1 MKFKPVVPLLLI
13 GMLVAATAI
22 LLFLVRDPGH
32 AIVVPLQVRPATA
45 NADGNRPESAKWQE
59 RLLELAQSSPTSL
72 QGDED
77 ELERALRDYLA
88 LPPESRDADTDATA
102 SGLAADRITHHI
114 RHGAP
119 DRAQALC
126 LHFRWSATRINAL
139 APVCRRT
146 LSSGRQT
153 QDTMIRTHHRV
164 LLIDNDDGDTRRA
177 AERYLE
183 NPYDG
188 ERLADLAIRLARGGE
203 LQTAELLLQELMQID
218 RMAAARLE
226 HQLAAPSGVTHQG
239 HPFEFED

>member
-13 GMLVAATAI
+13 GMLVAVIAI
-22 LLFLVRDPGH
+22 LFLLLRDPGH
-32 AIVVPLQVRPATA
+32 AIVVPLQVRPATD
-45 NADGNRPESAKWQE
+45 NADRNHPESAKWQK
-59 RLLELAQSSPTSL
+59 RLLELAQSSPTSP

-77 ELERALRDYLA
+77 ELERALRRYLA
-88 LPPESRDADTDATA
+88 LPPASRNADNDATA
-102 SGLAADRITHHI
+102 SGLAADRIAHHI

-119 DRAQALC
+119 ERAQALC
-126 LHFRWSATRINAL
+126 LHFRWSAIRINAL
-139 APVCRRT
+139 APVCRQT

-153 QDTMIRTHHRV
+153 QDTMIQTHHRV
-164 LLIDNDDGDTRRA
+164 LLIDNEDGDTRRA

-188 ERLADLAIRLARGGE
+188 ERLADLPIRLARGGE
-203 LQTAELLLQELMQID
+203 PQAAQLLLQELMQID

-226 HQLAAPSGVTHQG
+226 HQLAVPLGVTHQG